1 MSNQSTRPRYHIFRD
16 NEFLFEDHQAAHAL
30 EIPLK
35 ALRVGDV
42 IVPVE
47 RHSTGKFEFVKS
59 CAILDYT
66 REFKWHRAHK
76 LSDQIKAWL
85 FMTGYEYE
93 SV

>member
-1 MSNQSTRPRYHIFRD
+1 MTNQNIRPRYHIFRD

-35 ALRVGDV
+35 ALNVGDV

-47 RHSTGKFEFVKS
+47 RRISDDSEFVKS

-66 REFKWHRAHK
+66 REFKWHRAHE

-85 FMTGYEYE
+85 FMMGYEYE